1 MALLFKRE
9 APVLHFGPRLPKD
22 PGTNQRMR
30 WREGC
35 RRFVLWPALMYRVV
49 APEVRDREL
58 NVLQKAVLGMCRA
71 GTTNVQRIGDRLHIH
86 ADLAALVYLEL
97 QERGLLGSNGLPT
110 EKGRERFEEE
120 TLDARRMVTGHVFQD
135 PWSGDLWPRFVE
147 KLDYVELQQ
156 NASGFPDLVLG
167 SKGKPR
173 RERAFMVLPGDL
185 ATPSAP
191 GASDIVRVTRR
202 HRSALRRSDSYESA
216 DEDDTFAHAG
226 SVVLERV
233 SLVDDRPTPVFVTS
247 FMFLPEAGDL
257 AGEWHACDPFGLGVS
272 PTLRRAL
279 EREMRSSS
287 GLRSVLEGMIGRSLD
302 EQIQD
307 QQRWAGEIRAMAINN
322 VEKALSTS
330 ARDLPQYEDLV
341 ALEYAHVEAGLLG
354 EACSGH
360 TLRSVLLSA
369 RTVLETTF
377 GAIAARHSPRDVWRR
392 VYAQGRPVQDK
403 AYCERVY
410 EESAKSVGFHVPLPR
425 ALAGVRPGDVKSAAD
440 YQKGWRL
447 RAAIVAALLAARD
460 DRSHPLRRAATQE
473 PLFLELL
480 ESVAARAGEA
490 VHAGAERPSLQSVL
504 PVVADVHRAVG
515 LLSGLGHSLDSAR
528 I

>member
-9 APVLHFGPRLPKD
+9 APVLHFGARLPNEMLSTGERFAK
-22 PGTNQRMR
+22 
-30 WREGC
+30 E
-35 RRFVLWPALMYRVV
+35 RRKYFLWPALMYRVV

-58 NVLQKAVLGMCRA
+58 NVFQKAVLGMCRA

-86 ADLAALVYLEL
+86 PDLAALIYLEL

-110 EKGRERFEEE
+110 EKGRELFEED

-156 NASGFPDLVLG
+156 NPNGFPDLVLG

-185 ATPSAP
+185 AIPPAP

-202 HRSALRRSDSYESA
+202 HRSALRRSESYESA

-247 FMFLPEAGDL
+247 FMYLPAAGDL

-272 PTLRRAL
+272 PTLRQAL
-279 EREMRSSS
+279 EREMHSSS
-287 GLRSVLEGMIGRSLD
+287 GLRSVLAGMIGRSLD

-307 QQRWAGEIRAMAINN
+307 QQRWASEIRAMAVNN
-322 VEKALSTS
+322 IDKALSIS
-330 ARDLPQYEDLV
+330 ARDLPQYKDLV
-341 ALEYAHVEAGLLG
+341 ALEYAHVEAELLG
-354 EACSGH
+354 DSCPDHKLRALVGDARRALEA
-360 TLRSVLLSA
+360 
-369 RTVLETTF
+369 TF
-377 GAIAARHSPRDVWRR
+377 GAIFQRHPPHQVWRR
-392 VYAQGRPVQDK
+392 VYTDRRPVEDDV
-403 AYCERVY
+403 YCQGVY
-410 EESAKSVGFHVPLPR
+410 EASAKAVGFDVPLPE
-425 ALAGVRPGDVKSAAD
+425 ALARVKPNLVKAACYPD
-440 YQKGWRL
+440 GTWRL
-447 RAAIVAALLAARD
+447 RGAIIAAVLTARD
-460 DRSHPLRRAATQE
+460 DRAHPLRRAAAQE
-473 PLFLELL
+473 PKFLELL
-480 ESVAARAGEA
+480 DGVARAGGA

-504 PVVADVHRAVG
+504 SIVADVHRAAG
-515 LLSGLGHSLDSAR
+515 LLSGLDQPLASAR

>member
-22 PGTNQRMR
+22 PSTNQLMR

-58 NVLQKAVLGMCRA
+58 NALQKAVLGMCRA
-71 GTTNVQRIGDRLHIH
+71 GTTNVQRIGERLHIH
-86 ADLAALVYLEL
+86 HDLSALIYQEL

-110 EKGRERFEEE
+110 EKGRELFEEE
-120 TLDARRMVTGHVFQD
+120 TLDAHRMVTGHVFQD

-147 KLDYVELQQ
+147 KLDYVELEQ
-156 NASGFPDLVLG
+156 NPNGFPDLVLG

-185 ATPSAP
+185 AIPPAP
-191 GASDIVRVTRR
+191 GASDIVRVTHR
-202 HRSALRRSDSYESA
+202 HRSALRRSESYESA
-216 DEDDTFAHAG
+216 DDDDTFAHAG

-233 SLVDDRPTPVFVTS
+233 SLVDDRPTPVFVTI
-247 FMFLPEAGDL
+247 FMYLPEAGDR
-257 AGEWHACDPFGLGVS
+257 ADEWYACDPFGLGVS

-302 EQIQD
+302 EQRQN
-307 QQRWAGEIRAMAINN
+307 QQRLASDIRAMAINN
-322 VEKALSTS
+322 VEKALSIS

-341 ALEYAHVEAGLLG
+341 ALEYAHEEAKLLG
-354 EACSGH
+354 DSCPDHKLRALLGDARRALEA
-360 TLRSVLLSA
+360 
-369 RTVLETTF
+369 TF
-377 GAIAARHSPRDVWRR
+377 GAIFQRHPPRQVWRR
-392 VYAQGRPVQDK
+392 VYTDRGPVEDAVYCQG
-403 AYCERVY
+403 VY
-410 EESAKSVGFHVPLPR
+410 EASAKAVGFHVPLPE
-425 ALAGVRPGDVKSAAD
+425 ALARVKPNLVKSACYPD
-440 YQKGWRL
+440 GNWRL
-447 RAAIVAALLAARD
+447 RATIIAAVLAARD
-460 DRSHPLRRAATQE
+460 DRAHPLRRAAAQE
-473 PLFLELL
+473 PKLL
-480 ESVAARAGEA
+480 EILDGITKAGGA
-490 VHAGAERPSLQSVL
+490 VHASAERPSLQSVL

-515 LLSGLGHSLDSAR
+515 LLSGLGQPLDSAR

>member
-1 MALLFKRE
+1 MPWSE
-9 APVLHFGPRLPKD
+9 
-22 PGTNQRMR
+22 
-30 WREGC
+30 
-35 RRFVLWPALMYRVV
+35 RRFFLWPVLMYRVV
-49 APEVRDREL
+49 APEVRDRQL
-58 NVLQKAVLGMCRA
+58 NVLEKAVLGMCRA
-71 GTTNVQRIGDRLHIH
+71 GLTNAERIATRLDVHV
-86 ADLAALVYLEL
+86 DLVDVIAKELVL
-97 QERGLLGSNGLPT
+97 RGLVGGNGLPT
-110 EKGRERFEEE
+110 EKGQNLLEEE
-120 TLDARRMVTGHVFQD
+120 TLDIRRMVIGHVFQD

-156 NASGFPDLVLG
+156 NPNGFPDLVLG

-185 ATPSAP
+185 AIPPAP
-191 GASDIVRVTRR
+191 GASDIVRATRR
-202 HRSALRRSDSYESA
+202 HRSALRRSESYESA

-226 SVVLERV
+226 SVVAERV

-247 FMFLPEAGDL
+247 FMYLPEAGDL

-279 EREMRSSS
+279 EREMRTSS

-302 EQIQD
+302 EQIKN
-307 QQRWAGEIRAMAINN
+307 QQRWAAEIRAMAINN
-322 VEKALSTS
+322 VEKALSIS

-354 EACSGH
+354 EACPWH

-369 RTVLETTF
+369 RTVLENTF
-377 GAIAARHSPRDVWRR
+377 GSIAARHSPRDVWRR
-392 VYAQGRPVQDK
+392 VYAQGTPVQDK

-410 EESAKSVGFHVPLPR
+410 EESAKSIGFHVPLPR
-425 ALAGVRPGDVKSAAD
+425 ALAGVRPSDVKSAAD

-473 PLFLELL
+473 PLLLELL
-480 ESVAARAGEA
+480 ERVAARAGEA
-490 VHAGAERPSLQSVL
+490 VHGGAERPSLQSVL

-515 LLSGLGHSLDSAR
+515 LLSGLGQPLDSAR

>member
-22 PGTNQRMR
+22 PSTNQRMR
-30 WREGC
+30 WSE

-86 ADLAALVYLEL
+86 PDLAALIYLEL

-110 EKGRERFEEE
+110 EKGRELFEEE

-156 NASGFPDLVLG
+156 NANGFPDLVLG

-173 RERAFMVLPGDL
+173 RERAFTVLPGDL
-185 ATPSAP
+185 ALPPAP

-202 HRSALRRSDSYESA
+202 HRSALRRSESYESA

-247 FMFLPEAGDL
+247 FMYLPEAGDL

-307 QQRWAGEIRAMAINN
+307 QQRWAAEIRAMAINN
-322 VEKALSTS
+322 VEKALSIS

-341 ALEYAHVEAGLLG
+341 ALEYAHVEAELLG
-354 EACSGH
+354 DSCPDHKLRALVGDARRALEA
-360 TLRSVLLSA
+360 
-369 RTVLETTF
+369 TF
-377 GAIAARHSPRDVWRR
+377 GAILQRHPPRQVWRR
-392 VYAQGRPVQDK
+392 VYTDRRPVEDD
-403 AYCERVY
+403 AYCQGVY
-410 EESAKSVGFHVPLPR
+410 EASAKAVGFHVPLPE
-425 ALAGVRPGDVKSAAD
+425 ALARVKPNHVKAACYPD
-440 YQKGWRL
+440 GNWRL
-447 RAAIVAALLAARD
+447 RGAIIAAVLSARD
-460 DRSHPLRRAATQE
+460 DRAHPLRRAAAQE
-473 PLFLELL
+473 PKFLELL
-480 ESVAARAGEA
+480 DGVARAGGA

-515 LLSGLGHSLDSAR
+515 LLSGLGQPLDSAR

>member
-22 PGTNQRMR
+22 PSTNQRMR
-30 WREGC
+30 WSE

-49 APEVRDREL
+49 APEVRDRKL
-58 NVLQKAVLGMCRA
+58 NVLHKAVLGMCRA

-86 ADLAALVYLEL
+86 RDLAALIYLEL

-110 EKGRERFEEE
+110 EKGRELFEEE

-156 NASGFPDLVLG
+156 NPNGFPDLVFG

-185 ATPSAP
+185 AIPPAP

-202 HRSALRRSDSYESA
+202 HRSALRRSESYESA
-216 DEDDTFAHAG
+216 DADDTFAHAG

-233 SLVDDRPTPVFVTS
+233 SLVDERPMPVFVTS
-247 FMFLPEAGDL
+247 FMYLPEAGDL

-272 PTLRRAL
+272 PMLRRAL

-287 GLRSVLEGMIGRSLD
+287 SLRSVLEGMIGRSLD
-302 EQIQD
+302 EQIQA
-307 QQRWAGEIRAMAINN
+307 QQRWASEIRAMAINN
-322 VEKALSTS
+322 VEKALSVS

-341 ALEYAHVEAGLLG
+341 ALEFAHVEAELLG
-354 EACSGH
+354 DSCPDHKLRALVGDARRALEA
-360 TLRSVLLSA
+360 
-369 RTVLETTF
+369 TF
-377 GAIAARHSPRDVWRR
+377 GAIFHRHPPRQVWRR
-392 VYAQGRPVQDK
+392 VYTDRRPVEDDV
-403 AYCERVY
+403 YCQGVY
-410 EESAKSVGFHVPLPR
+410 EASAKAVGFAVPLPE
-425 ALAGVRPGDVKSAAD
+425 ALARVKPSHVKAACYPD
-440 YQKGWRL
+440 GNWRL
-447 RAAIVAALLAARD
+447 RGAIIAAVLAARD
-460 DRSHPLRRAATQE
+460 DRAHPLRRAAAQE
-473 PLFLELL
+473 PKLLELL
-480 ESVAARAGEA
+480 EGVARAGGA

-504 PVVADVHRAVG
+504 LVISDVHRAVG
-515 LLSGLGHSLDSAR
+515 LLSGLGQPLDSAR

>member
-22 PGTNQRMR
+22 PSTNQRMR
-30 WREGC
+30 WSE

-86 ADLAALVYLEL
+86 PDLAALIYLEL

-110 EKGRERFEEE
+110 GKGRELFEEE

-156 NASGFPDLVLG
+156 SPNGFPDLVLG

-185 ATPSAP
+185 AIPPAP

-202 HRSALRRSDSYESA
+202 HRSALRRSESYESA

-226 SVVLERV
+226 SVILERV

-247 FMFLPEAGDL
+247 FMCLPEAGDL

-279 EREMRSSS
+279 EREMQSSS
-287 GLRSVLEGMIGRSLD
+287 GLRLVLEGMIGRSLD

-307 QQRWAGEIRAMAINN
+307 QQRWASEIRAMAINN
-322 VEKALSTS
+322 VEKALSIS

-341 ALEYAHVEAGLLG
+341 ALEYAHVEAELLG
-354 EACSGH
+354 DSCPDHKLRALVGDARRALEA
-360 TLRSVLLSA
+360 
-369 RTVLETTF
+369 TF
-377 GAIAARHSPRDVWRR
+377 GAIFQRHPPRQVWRR
-392 VYAQGRPVQDK
+392 VYTDRRPVEDDV
-403 AYCERVY
+403 YCQGVY
-410 EESAKSVGFHVPLPR
+410 EASAKAVGFHVPLPE
-425 ALAGVRPGDVKSAAD
+425 ALARVKPNHVKAACYPD
-440 YQKGWRL
+440 GNWRL
-447 RAAIVAALLAARD
+447 RGAIIAAVLAARD
-460 DRSHPLRRAATQE
+460 DRAHPLRRAAAQE
-473 PLFLELL
+473 PKLLELL
-480 ESVAARAGEA
+480 DGVARAGGA

-515 LLSGLGHSLDSAR
+515 LLSGLGQPLDSAR

>member
-1 MALLFKRE
+1 MALLFKGE

-22 PGTNQRMR
+22 PSTNQRMQ
-30 WREGC
+30 WRKGC
-35 RRFVLWPALMYRVV
+35 RRFVLWPTLMYRVV

-71 GTTNVQRIGDRLHIH
+71 GITNVQRMGERLHIH
-86 ADLAALVYLEL
+86 RDLAAIIYLEL
-97 QERGLLGSNGLPT
+97 QERGLLGGNGLPT
-110 EKGRERFEEE
+110 EKGLELFEEE
-120 TLDARRMVTGHVFQD
+120 ALDARRMVTGHVFQD
-135 PWSGDLWPRFVE
+135 PWSGDLWPRFIE
-147 KLDYVELQQ
+147 KLDYIELQQ
-156 NASGFPDLVLG
+156 NPNGFPDLVLG

-173 RERAFMVLPGDL
+173 RERAFMVLPGEL
-185 ATPSAP
+185 AIPPAP
-191 GASDIVRVTRR
+191 GASEIVRVTRR
-202 HRSALRRSDSYESA
+202 HRSALRRSESYESA

-233 SLVDDRPTPVFVTS
+233 SLVDEQPTPVFVTS
-247 FMFLPEAGDL
+247 FMYLPEEDDL
-257 AGEWHACDPFGLGVS
+257 VGEWHACDPFGLGVS
-272 PTLRRAL
+272 PALRHAL

-287 GLRSVLEGMIGRSLD
+287 GLRSVLESMIGRSLD
-302 EQIQD
+302 EHVQA
-307 QQRWAGEIRAMAINN
+307 QQRWASEVR
-322 VEKALSTS
+322 EKALSVS

-354 EACSGH
+354 EKCPGH

-369 RTVLETTF
+369 RTVLENTF
-377 GAIAARHSPRDVWRR
+377 GALAARHSPRGVWRR

-403 AYCERVY
+403 AYCEGVY
-410 EESAKSVGFHVPLPR
+410 EKSAKSIGLHVPLPR
-425 ALAGVRPGDVKSAAD
+425 ALAGVRPSDVKSAAD

-447 RAAIVAALLAARD
+447 RAAIVAALLAACD

-473 PLFLELL
+473 PMFLELL
-480 ESVAARAGEA
+480 DSIAARAGEA

-504 PVVADVHRAVG
+504 PVVTDVYRAVG
-515 LLSGLGHSLDSAR
+515 LLSGLGHSLDSTR